1 MFIPLNPM
9 DRFKLPDDNRAQI
22 LKDNNINIQSVNI
35 VNTNQP
41 LPNIN
46 FTQTNN
52 FINPSISQPII
63 VQPATENLKPMIL
76 PNFNNVFK
84 KSPFSFLGIILDR
97 DNEVIKDIKLDK
109 IFINRGAE
117 SSRNIIGIEL
127 N

>member
-1 MFIPLNPM
+1 VIGIGIGKDAPIAAM
-9 DRFKLPDDNRAQI
+9 D
-22 LKDNNINIQSVNI
+22 
-35 VNTNQP
+35 
-41 LPNIN
+41 
-46 FTQTNN
+46 
-52 FINPSISQPII
+52 
-63 VQPATENLKPMIL
+63 
-76 PNFNNVFK
+76 NVFK